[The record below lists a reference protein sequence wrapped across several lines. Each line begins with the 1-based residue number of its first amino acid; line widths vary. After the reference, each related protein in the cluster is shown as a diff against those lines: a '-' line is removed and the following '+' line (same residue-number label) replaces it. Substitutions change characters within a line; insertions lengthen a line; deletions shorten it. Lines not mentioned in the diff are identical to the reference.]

1 MAVAKRKINYA
12 AGTTGSSSVRSAA
25 NSSSSSRKS
34 SSSGKSS
41 SPGTGGTV
49 INGVTYGTGN
59 GGYMADIQKAV
70 ADGNYKLAA
79 QLEQVR
85 NNVIDS
91 TGSSYNKTNNLS
103 GWLDNTD
110 YGTIGKQQMAT
121 GASAEDVYQTYLNRY
136 NKANGTIGLQQY
148 ANDEIQQEMWDYIQ
162 ANLNKP
168 TFNLEDYLSSM
179 PQYNS
184 QYSSR
189 IDDML
194 NQLLNRDK
202 FSYNAMNDPLYQQ
215 YASMYNREGNRAM
228 NDTLASAAANAGGMN
243 SYAVTAA
250 QQANDYYSS
259 QLNDKIPELYQLAYS
274 MYMDDID
281 NQVRDLGL
289 LQDMDSTQYNRYRD
303 TMSDWRNDLSFA
315 YNMYRDNMGDWQWD
329 KTFDYNAGRDQLSD
343 SRYESETAYNR
354 ALDFLSAGIM
364 PNQDVLDAAGL
375 TENEAAN
382 LMAQQLVSGTG
393 GSSSGGGSYSG
404 GSGGGNDDYDDP
416 SSSGGGGA
424 NTATIGAIT
433 AGVTGASNAAN
444 YAPAQPDWSSAL
456 ALGIG
461 PVSASFIVELENAG
475 AVIEDSNGSVRWA
488 PGWSKDNYK
497 EKMNKLSNP
506 FGTFTLK

>member
-1 MAVAKRKINYA
+1 MTIVQAAKSNTKKKN
-12 AGTTGSSSVRSAA
+12 T
-25 NSSSSSRKS
+25 SSSSSSSASKS
-34 SSSGKSS
+34 SSS
-41 SPGTGGTV
+41 GTGGTV
-49 INGVTYGTGN
+49 IGGVTYGTGN

-79 QLEQVR
+79 QLEQAR

-91 TGSSYNKTNNLS
+91 TGSSYSKTNNLS

-110 YGTIGKQQMAT
+110 YGTIGKQQMAS

-136 NKANGTIGLQQY
+136 NKANGTVGLQQY
-148 ANDEIQQEMWDYIQ
+148 ANDDIQQEMWDYIQ

-168 TFNLEDYLSSM
+168 TFNLEDYLSGK
-179 PQYNS
+179 PTYNS

-259 QLNDKIPELYQLAYS
+259 QLNDKIPELYQMAYS

-375 TENEAAN
+375 TENDAAN
-382 LMAQQLVSGTG
+382 LMAQQLVG
-393 GSSSGGGSYSG
+393 GSG
-404 GSGGGNDDYDDP
+404 GSGGYV
-416 SSSGGGGA
+416 GGGETDWDSMFQEA
-424 NTATIGAIT
+424 MN
-433 AGVTGASNAAN
+433 SKNPESWLKQKAN
-444 YAPAQPDWSSAL
+444 YRKYGLSSAPSYNDYL
-456 ALGIG
+456 NWLDGQNEIT
-461 PVSASFIVELENAG
+461 SASQLGTEAMRIANQMSRVTSQNNYQYFADQIQRGV
-475 AVIEDSNGSVRWA
+475 DNGTITEYEA
-488 PGWSKDNYK
+488 DF
-497 EKMNKLSNP
+497 L
-506 FGTFTLK
+506 LKAMGY

>member
-1 MAVAKRKINYA
+1 MTIVQAAKSNTKKKN
-12 AGTTGSSSVRSAA
+12 T
-25 NSSSSSRKS
+25 SSSSSSSASKS
-34 SSSGKSS
+34 SSS
-41 SPGTGGTV
+41 GTGGTV
-49 INGVTYGTGN
+49 IGGVTYGTGN

-70 ADGNYKLAA
+70 AGGNYKLAA
-79 QLEQVR
+79 QLEQAR

-91 TGSSYNKTNNLS
+91 TGSSYSKTNNLS
-103 GWLDNTD
+103 GWLDDTD
-110 YGTIGKQQMAT
+110 YGTIGKHQMAS

-136 NKANGTIGLQQY
+136 NKANGTVGLQQY
-148 ANDEIQQEMWDYIQ
+148 ANDDIQQEMWDYIQ

-168 TFNLEDYLSSM
+168 SFNLEDYMSGK
-179 PQYNS
+179 PTYNS

-259 QLNDKIPELYQLAYS
+259 QLNDKIPELYQMAYS

-393 GSSSGGGSYSG
+393 GSGGYVGGGETDWDSMFQEAMASG
-404 GSGGGNDDYDDP
+404 NPESWLKQK
-416 SSSGGGGA
+416 
-424 NTATIGAIT
+424 
-433 AGVTGASNAAN
+433 AN
-444 YAPAQPDWSSAL
+444 YRKYGLSSAPSYNDYQNWL
-456 ALGIG
+456 NGQNTIT
-461 PVSASFIVELENAG
+461 SASQLGTEAMRIANQMSRVNSQNNYQYFADQIQQGV
-475 AVIEDSNGSVRWA
+475 DNGTITEYEA
-488 PGWSKDNYK
+488 DF
-497 EKMNKLSNP
+497 L
-506 FGTFTLK
+506 LKAMGY

>member
-1 MAVAKRKINYA
+1 MTIVQAAKSNTKKKN
-12 AGTTGSSSVRSAA
+12 T
-25 NSSSSSRKS
+25 SSSSSSSASKS
-34 SSSGKSS
+34 SSS
-41 SPGTGGTV
+41 GTGGTV
-49 INGVTYGTGN
+49 IGGVTYGTGN

-79 QLEQVR
+79 QLEQAR

-91 TGSSYNKTNNLS
+91 TGSSYSKTNNLS

-110 YGTIGKQQMAT
+110 YGTIGKQQMAS

-136 NKANGTIGLQQY
+136 NKANGTVGLQQY
-148 ANDEIQQEMWDYIQ
+148 ANDDIQQEMWDYIQ

-168 TFNLEDYLSSM
+168 TFNLEDYLSGK
-179 PQYNS
+179 PTYNS

-259 QLNDKIPELYQLAYS
+259 QLNDKIPELYQMAYS

-375 TENEAAN
+375 TENDAAN
-382 LMAQQLVSGTG
+382 LMAQQLVG
-393 GSSSGGGSYSG
+393 GSG
-404 GSGGGNDDYDDP
+404 GSGGYV
-416 SSSGGGGA
+416 GGGE
-424 NTATIGAIT
+424 T
-433 AGVTGASNAAN
+433 
-444 YAPAQPDWSSAL
+444 DWDSMFQEAMNSKNPESWLRQKKNFRKYGLSSAPSYNDYL
-456 ALGIG
+456 NWLDGQNEIT
-461 PVSASFIVELENAG
+461 SASQLGTEAMRIANQMSRVTSQNNYQYFADQIQRGV
-475 AVIEDSNGSVRWA
+475 DNGTITEYEA
-488 PGWSKDNYK
+488 DF
-497 EKMNKLSNP
+497 L
-506 FGTFTLK
+506 LKAMGY

>member
-1 MAVAKRKINYA
+1 MTIVQAAKSNTKKKN
-12 AGTTGSSSVRSAA
+12 T
-25 NSSSSSRKS
+25 SSSSSSSASKRS
-34 SSSGKSS
+34 SS
-41 SPGTGGTV
+41 GTGGTV
-49 INGVTYGTGN
+49 IGGVTYGTGN
-59 GGYMADIQKAV
+59 GGYQADINNAV
-70 ADGNYKLAA
+70 ANGNYKLAA
-79 QLEQVR
+79 QLEQAR

-91 TGSSYNKTNNLS
+91 TGSSYSKTNNYS

-136 NKANGTIGLQQY
+136 NKANGTVGLQQY
-148 ANDEIQQEMWDYIQ
+148 ANDDIQHEMWDYIQ

-168 TFNLEDYLSSM
+168 TFNLEDYLSGK
-179 PQYNS
+179 PTYNS

-259 QLNDKIPELYQLAYS
+259 QLNDKIPELYQMAYS

-364 PNQDVLDAAGL
+364 PDQSVLDAAGL
-375 TENEAAN
+375 TENDAAN
-382 LMAQQLVSGTG
+382 LMAQQLV
-393 GSSSGGGSYSG
+393 G
-404 GSGGGNDDYDDP
+404 GSGENGSYAGNPTPGDEGDVFDQMIGSGITPDRAYAWLIGNGYNNTEATRISSDYANIYQQSMVSDATGNLKDLLSGLFGKNQLSETAQSIKTSIESGRL
-416 SSSGGGGA
+416 SSSA
-424 NTATIGAIT
+424 ALRLIQTAEEEGMSQEEADYLMSL
-433 AGVTGASNAAN
+433 V
-444 YAPAQPDWSSAL
+444 Q
-456 ALGIG
+456 
-461 PVSASFIVELENAG
+461 
-475 AVIEDSNGSVRWA
+475 
-488 PGWSKDNYK
+488 
-497 EKMNKLSNP
+497 
-506 FGTFTLK
+506 